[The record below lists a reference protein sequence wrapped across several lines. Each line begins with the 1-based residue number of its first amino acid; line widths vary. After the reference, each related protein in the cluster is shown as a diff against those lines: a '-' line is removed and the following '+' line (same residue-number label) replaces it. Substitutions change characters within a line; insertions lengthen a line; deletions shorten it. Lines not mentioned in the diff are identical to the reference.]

1 MTAVTGP
8 ECLLCGAADAEL
20 LATLDRPPAGEKDYG
35 VPPERYRRSIH
46 RCRSCGVYL
55 NVHDFLSGDYY
66 AGSYNESIYAGRLL
80 EAFRRIR
87 ALPPGQ
93 SDNKQRVRRIAEF
106 LARGG
111 RPAAEVRVLDVGS
124 GLCVFLAE
132 LKGHGSECHCV
143 DPDPAAVKHALVHAG
158 VDGAW
163 AGTLETFRTD
173 LRFDLVTFNKV
184 LEHVT
189 DPARLLRQARELL
202 KPGGS
207 IYVELPDGDLARRVG
222 GVVER
227 QEFFAEHYAVYGPG
241 SLARLAREAGCA
253 CPEPVSLREP
263 SGKCTVYAF
272 LSPA

>member
-1 MTAVTGP
+1 
-8 ECLLCGAADAEL
+8 
-20 LATLDRPPAGEKDYG
+20 
-35 VPPERYRRSIH
+35 
-46 RCRSCGVYL
+46 
-55 NVHDFLSGDYY
+55 LSGDYY
-66 AGSYNESIYAGRLL
+66 AGSYNESTYAGRLL

-87 ALPPGQ
+87 ALAAGQ
-93 SDNKQRVRRIAEF
+93 SDNKQRVRRIADF

-111 RPAAEVRVLDVGS
+111 RPPAEVRVLDVGS

-132 LKGHGSECHCV
+132 LKGYGYECHCV
-143 DPDPAAVKHALVHAG
+143 DPDPAAVEHALAHAG

-163 AGTLETFRTD
+163 AGILETFRTD

-189 DPARLLRQARELL
+189 DPVRLLRQARELL

-207 IYVELPDGDLARRVG
+207 IYGELPDGDLARRVG

-241 SLARLAREAGCA
+241 SLAHLARRAGFA
-253 CPEPVSLREP
+253 CSDPVSLREP
-263 SGKCTVYAF
+263 SGKCTVF
-272 LSPA
+272 SFFSPA